1 MNPAFYYVL
10 LVVISEVLAN
20 FNLKWYAET
29 NLSKYLGISVAAYAG
44 VLFFLFKA
52 FQIDNVLYINAL
64 WDGLSG
70 LVQGLAAYVF
80 LGDRLK
86 NSQQY
91 VGFLFIV
98 TGVVLLQLGH

>member
-1 MNPAFYYVL
+1 MNAGFYYVF
-10 LVVISEVLAN
+10 LVVVAEVFAN

-29 NLSKYLGISVAAYAG
+29 SAAHYLGISVAAYAG

-52 FQIDNVLYINAL
+52 FQIENVLYINAL

-70 LVQGLAAYVF
+70 LVQGVAAYVF

-86 NSQQY
+86 TSQQY
-91 VGFLFIV
+91 VGFLFII